1 MSERKRSWISLM
13 TYYKKLAKLVN
24 MIKRYKYLLIFIL
37 LFTSKSHALSPEYE
51 KELYIGC
58 YTNSKQYLGTD
69 GAKIY
74 CQCTIDKLSAKFND
88 EEIDEVFSK
97 EPDEIQQL
105 TAFATIECENNK

>member
-1 MSERKRSWISLM
+1 VS
-13 TYYKKLAKLVN
+13 
-24 MIKRYKYLLIFIL
+24 MIKKYKYLLTFIL
-37 LFTSKSHALSPEYE
+37 LFASKSHALSPQYE

-58 YTNSKQYLGTD
+58 YSNSKTYIGAD

-74 CQCTIDKLSAKFND
+74 CQCTVDKLSKKFNN
-88 EEIDEVFSK
+88 EQMDEVFSK

>member
-1 MSERKRSWISLM
+1 MLF
-13 TYYKKLAKLVN
+13 YKEQAKSVN
-24 MIKRYKYLLIFIL
+24 MIKRYKYLLILIL

-51 KELYIGC
+51 NELYIGC

-69 GAKIY
+69 GPKIY

-105 TAFATIECENNK
+105 TEFATIECEGNK

>member
-1 MSERKRSWISLM
+1 
-13 TYYKKLAKLVN
+13 
-24 MIKRYKYLLIFIL
+24 MIKRYKYLLIFV
-37 LFTSKSHALSPEYE
+37 LFFSSKNHALSPQYE

-58 YTNSKQYLGTD
+58 YTNSKAYIGAD

-74 CQCTIDKLSAKFND
+74 CQCTVDKLSKKFND
-88 EEIDEVFSK
+88 EQMDVVFSK

>member
-1 MSERKRSWISLM
+1 
-13 TYYKKLAKLVN
+13 
-24 MIKRYKYLLIFIL
+24 MIKKYKYLLIFIL

-74 CQCTIDKLSAKFND
+74 CQCTVSIS
-88 EEIDEVFSK
+88 S
-97 EPDEIQQL
+97 
-105 TAFATIECENNK
+105 NKKASFYSPFVGIPLNGYSYSFPEHVG

>member
-1 MSERKRSWISLM
+1 MIMINKYSSL
-13 TYYKKLAKLVN
+13 
-24 MIKRYKYLLIFIL
+24 IIFIL
-37 LFTSKSHALSPEYE
+37 LFASKSNALSPKYE

-74 CQCTIDKLSAKFND
+74 CQCTIDKLSAKFSD

-105 TAFATIECENNK
+105 TEFATIACEK

>member
-1 MSERKRSWISLM
+1 
-13 TYYKKLAKLVN
+13 
-24 MIKRYKYLLIFIL
+24 MINKYSFIVIFFL
-37 LFTSKSHALSPEYE
+37 LFISKSHALSPQYE

-58 YTNSKQYLGTD
+58 YTNSKTYIGTD

-88 EEIDEVFSK
+88 EEINEIFSK

>member
-1 MSERKRSWISLM
+1 MIIINKYSSL
-13 TYYKKLAKLVN
+13 
-24 MIKRYKYLLIFIL
+24 IIFIL
-37 LFTSKSHALSPEYE
+37 LFASKSNALSPEYE

-74 CQCTIDKLSAKFND
+74 CQCTIDKLSAKFSD

-105 TAFATIECENNK
+105 TEFATLACEK

>member
-1 MSERKRSWISLM
+1 MLF
-13 TYYKKLAKLVN
+13 YKEQAKSVN
-24 MIKRYKYLLIFIL
+24 MIKKYKYLLILIL

-58 YTNSKQYLGTD
+58 YTNSKAYIGPD

-88 EEIDEVFSK
+88 NQMDEVFSK

>member
-1 MSERKRSWISLM
+1 MIIINKYSSL
-13 TYYKKLAKLVN
+13 
-24 MIKRYKYLLIFIL
+24 IIFIL
-37 LFTSKSHALSPEYE
+37 LFASKSNALSPEYE
-51 KELYIGC
+51 KELHIGC

-74 CQCTIDKLSAKFND
+74 CQCTIDKLSAKFSD

-105 TAFATIECENNK
+105 TEFATIACEK

>member
-1 MSERKRSWISLM
+1 MIF
-13 TYYKKLAKLVN
+13 YKKQANSVN

-37 LFTSKSHALSPEYE
+37 FFTSKSHALSPEYE

-88 EEIDEVFSK
+88 KEIDKVFSK
-97 EPDEIQQL
+97 EPDEIQEL